1 MEPFAFILASA
12 AFLVALIAWVR
23 ASGCAVRLDDI
34 RSDARREASNAREEL
49 GAALE
54 VQKQLLARL
63 ADGESITKEMVH
75 EGQLFQDVNGQFAEK
90 LYAAGGL
97 YVLDVREPNE
107 TAGGVL
113 PGAKEIPVD
122 SIPERF
128 GEVPQDTPVL
138 IYCAGGARSA
148 AACEY
153 LAQQGYGPLYNLE
166 AGYGSWSGTT
176 EKPAG

>member
-1 MEPFAFILASA
+1 MLAAGALALA
-12 AFLVALIAWVR
+12 AAAWVK
-23 ASGCAVRLDDI
+23 ASGMA
-34 RSDARREASNAREEL
+34 RSIEEAGGDARREARNAREEL
-49 GAALE
+49 GAVLE

-63 ADGESITKEMVH
+63 AGGEGVTREMVLA
-75 EGQLFQDVNGQFAEK
+75 GQLFQDVNGKFAQE
-90 LYAAGGL
+90 LYAAAEL
-97 YVLDVREPNE
+97 FVLDVREPHE
-107 TAGGVL
+107 TASGIL

-122 SIPERF
+122 SIPERQ
-128 GEVPQDTPVL
+128 GEVPRGAPVL

-166 AGYGSWSGTT
+166 AGYGSWTGPT

>member
-1 MEPFAFILASA
+1 MIEIMLASGALGLA
-12 AFLVALIAWVR
+12 AAAWVK
-23 ASGCAVRLDDI
+23 ASGMSSKVDDAGAN
-34 RSDARREASNAREEL
+34 ARREVSNAREEL

-54 VQKQLLARL
+54 VQKELLARL
-63 ADGESITKEMVH
+63 AGGETLTKQMVL
-75 EGQLFQDVNGQFAEK
+75 EGQLFQDVNGKFAEE

-97 YVLDVREPNE
+97 YVLDVREPHE
-107 TAGGVL
+107 TAGGIL

-122 SIPERF
+122 SIPQRF
-128 GEVPQDTPVL
+128 SEVPRDTPVL
-138 IYCAGGARSA
+138 IYCAAGARSA

-166 AGYGSWSGTT
+166 AGYGSWAGAT

>member
-128 GEVPQDTPVL
+128 GEASIQRYSTVMNQQFDSYIPSWLGSTVQLNELQDESEIL
-138 IYCAGGARSA
+138 
-148 AACEY
+148 
-153 LAQQGYGPLYNLE
+153 
-166 AGYGSWSGTT
+166 
-176 EKPAG
+176 